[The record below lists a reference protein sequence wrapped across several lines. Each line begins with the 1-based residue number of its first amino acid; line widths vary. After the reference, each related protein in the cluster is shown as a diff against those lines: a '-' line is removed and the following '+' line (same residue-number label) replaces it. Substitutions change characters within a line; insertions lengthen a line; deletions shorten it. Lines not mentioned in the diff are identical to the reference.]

1 MAWSARKHPISGVP
15 YAVLRE
21 RARAM
26 RQKSGATLATIAA
39 DLDVTEA
46 CVSKWVSDLPQHA
59 AIVRANNRARAE
71 RRRLYPADTRLY
83 VMKLIHSGIPAA
95 ERVRLAQAEHARL
108 AQQAAR

>member
-21 RARAM
+21 RERAM

-39 DLDVTEA
+39 DVGVTEA

-59 AIVRANNRARAE
+59 AIIRANNRARAE
-71 RRRLYPADTRLY
+71 RRRLYPADTHRY
-83 VMKLIHSGIPAA
+83 VVKLIHNGVPVA
-95 ERVRLAQAEHARL
+95 ERVSLA
-108 AQQAAR
+108 